1 MSDSKEQKKNYNLNL
16 PQTDFS
22 MKANSAVR
30 EVEFQQYWQ
39 DNKIYQKSVE
49 KRKDAPKFVLHDGPP
64 YLSSDKIH
72 IGTALNKI
80 LKDIVTRYKSAR
92 GFYSPYVPGYDSHG
106 LPIENAVCK
115 NVKGGRRSMTQV
127 ELRAKCREFA
137 LHNLPGQEANF
148 RRLGVWG
155 EWENPYVTLDPKF
168 EAAQIR
174 VFSKM
179 AQAGYLYKGLKSVQW
194 CPTCETAL
202 AEAEVEYAEHN
213 SHSIFVKFELD
224 RKASQNKT
232 GKIPEFV
239 PQDKTVHFVIW
250 TTTPWTLPGNLAV
263 CLHPEFTYEFLDTKE
278 HGVLV
283 VVDKLREK
291 FQETT
296 GIEGKV
302 LGTCK
307 GADLEMLEC
316 KHPFLDRL
324 SRVILGTHVTDD
336 TGSGCVHTAPGHG
349 PEDFEIGQKY
359 NLGIVSPIDGRGIL
373 TEEAGPVANGL
384 RYDEANVKIVEHL
397 KEIGVLLNHQTYSHS
412 YPHCWRCKKPLIF
425 RATEQWFASVDGFR
439 QKALEAIDQVTWVP
453 ASGRNRIYSMVENRA
468 DWCISRQR
476 VWGVPIPVF
485 YCTGCREPLMTAE
498 SMEKVATAYETIEHD
513 GRLAGSDAWW
523 LLTPQEMLGDTAK
536 CNKCH
541 KTEFEKE
548 TDIMDVWFDSGVTHK
563 AVVDARPYL
572 KGTPVELYL
581 EGSDQHRGWFQSS
594 LLTSVALHGRAP
606 YKTVVTHGFVVDET
620 GRKMSKSLGN
630 IVEPQ
635 QVIKEYG
642 ADVLRLWVASVNY
655 TDDIRCGKNLL
666 AQLADVY
673 KKLRNTARYMLG
685 NLYDFDPAKDAVPY
699 EELQDIDKYILHRSQ
714 EVLKEIIRDFDNFQ
728 YFKYYQL
735 LQNFCNVELSN
746 FYFDI
751 AKDTLYT
758 TASKSKA
765 RRSIQTVLA
774 KLLSVLVR
782 VLAPVNPHMAED
794 IWQHVPA
801 ALKTESFCE
810 ESVLL
815 ADFPCV
821 DQNLLNPN
829 LDQFWKELIIT
840 RDTVNKAL
848 EQARAARK
856 IGSSLEAQVLIKVED
871 SSLSDKI
878 ISLGENLPG
887 FFITSQAHVENGKSS
902 TNSTRLESLEPL
914 SELSENGMNI
924 FVLKAEGQKCGRC
937 WKYTTTTGHDKNFVE
952 LCMPCAEV
960 EASK

>member
-1 MSDSKEQKKNYNLNL
+1 MTDKKYRLNL

-30 EVEFQQYWQ
+30 EVEFQKFWD
-39 DNKIYQKSVE
+39 DNKIYQKSVD
-49 KRKDAPKFVLHDGPP
+49 KRKNAPKFILHDGPP

-115 NVKGGRRSMTQV
+115 NVKGGRRSMTPV

-137 LHNLPGQEANF
+137 LHNMPGQEGNF

-155 EWENPYVTLDPKF
+155 EWENPYITLDPKF

-202 AEAEVEYAEHN
+202 AEAEVEYAEHK

-224 RKASQNKT
+224 KKS
-232 GKIPEFV
+232 GKGKLPGFV

-250 TTTPWTLPGNLAV
+250 TTTPWTLPGNLGV

-283 VVDKLREK
+283 VVDKLREQ
-291 FQETT
+291 FEETT
-296 GIEGKV
+296 GIKGTV
-302 LGTCK
+302 LGKCK
-307 GADLEMLEC
+307 GKELELLEC

-324 SRVILGTHVTDD
+324 SRVICGEHVTDD
-336 TGSGCVHTAPGHG
+336 TGTGCVHTAPGHG

-359 NLGIVSPIDGRGIL
+359 NLGIVSPIDGRGVL
-373 TEEAGPVANGL
+373 TQEAGPVASGL

-397 KEIGVLLNHQTYSHS
+397 KEIGVLLNHQTYTHS

-439 QKALEAIDQVTWVP
+439 KKALEAIDQVTWVP
-453 ASGRNRIYSMVENRA
+453 ATGRNRIYSMVENRA

-485 YCTGCREPLMTAE
+485 YCADSDCREPLMTAE
-498 SMEKVATAYETIEHD
+498 SMEKVAVKYETLEHD

-523 LLTPQEMLGDTAK
+523 LLSAAELLGDTAK
-536 CNKCH
+536 CKKCG

-548 TDIMDVWFDSGVTHK
+548 TDIMDVWFDSGVTH
-563 AVVDARPYL
+563 ASVLDVRENL
-572 KGTPVELYL
+572 KHSPCELYL

-606 YKTVVTHGFVVDET
+606 YKTVVTHGFVVDES

-655 TDDIRCGKNLL
+655 TDDIPIGKNLL
-666 AQLADVY
+666 VQLADVY

-714 EVLKEIIRDFDNFQ
+714 EVLKEIIKDFDNFQ

-735 LQNFCNVELSN
+735 LQNFCNVELSS

-751 AKDTLYT
+751 AKDPLYT
-758 TASKSKA
+758 TAAKSKA

-774 KLLSVLVR
+774 KLLSMLVR
-782 VLAPVNPHMAED
+782 VLVPVTPHMAED
-794 IWQHVPA
+794 IWQHVPE
-801 ALKTESFCE
+801 ALKKNSYKE

-815 ADFPCV
+815 TDFPEI
-821 DQNLLNPN
+821 DSKLLNPN
-829 LDQFWKELIIT
+829 LDEFWSKLILT

-871 SSLSDKI
+871 SSLCDKI
-878 ISLGENLPG
+878 VSLGENLPG
-887 FFITSQAHVENGKSS
+887 FFITSQANVENGKG
-902 TNSTRLESLEPL
+902 ESKPKTEPL
-914 SELSENGMNI
+914 SELNENGMFV
-924 FVLKAEGQKCGRC
+924 FVLKAEGEKCGRC
-937 WKYTTTTGHDKNFVE
+937 WKYTTTVGKDEKFPE
-952 LCMPCAEV
+952 ICQPCAEV
-960 EASK
+960 ESNK